1 MNLKVV
7 NISYIGILILIIFTL
22 LGGCSTVGTTSKAD
36 EVSPSSD
43 EVKEVKITEFVLGPG
58 DRVEIMVYRH
68 DNLKRTVLIDA
79 SGKINYP
86 LVGDIQANGLS
97 IFQLRDRIRDGLAE
111 YIVDPQVSVGVT
123 AVQSQK
129 VYVIGEVAR
138 PGVFSLDKPLSAI
151 EAISSAGGF
160 TLDANDESVMVIRGN
175 RDKPQ
180 LIKLDLE
187 SAFKKGN
194 ITQNIQLRSGDIV
207 YVPSTFI
214 ADVSRFSVYLRNILY
229 PILMIEQGIILSPS
243 VVDVFE
249 GQGGKHSG
257 GATIIIERP

>member
-1 MNLKVV
+1 MNLKFV
-7 NISYIGILILIIFTL
+7 NISYIGILILIVFAL
-22 LGGCSTVGTTSKAD
+22 LGGCSTGGTTSKSD
-36 EVSPSSD
+36 EVSPLSD
-43 EVKEVKITEFVLGPG
+43 EVQGEVKITEFILGPG

-68 DNLKRTVLIDA
+68 DDLKRTVQIDT
-79 SGKINYP
+79 SGMIGYP

-97 IFQLRDRIRDGLAE
+97 IFQLRDRIRDRLAE

-129 VYVIGEVAR
+129 VYVIGEVTR

-151 EAISSAGGF
+151 EAISQAGGF

-187 SAFKKGN
+187 SALKKGN
-194 ITQNIQLRSGDIV
+194 IAQNIQLRRGDIV
-207 YVPSTFI
+207 YVPSTLI
-214 ADVSRFSVYLRNILY
+214 ADVSRFSVYLKNILY
-229 PILMIEQGIILSPS
+229 PILMIEQGIILGPS
-243 VVDVFE
+243 VIDVLQSE
-249 GQGGKHSG
+249 GGKVG
-257 GATIIIERP
+257 GTTITIERP